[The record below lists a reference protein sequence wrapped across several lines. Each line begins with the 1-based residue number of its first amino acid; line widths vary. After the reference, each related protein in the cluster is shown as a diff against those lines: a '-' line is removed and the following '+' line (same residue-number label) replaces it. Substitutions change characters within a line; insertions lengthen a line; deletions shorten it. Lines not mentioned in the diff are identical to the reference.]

1 MKEFLAALQIGFI
14 MFATAMCGASW
25 ESDGKTRADPFSRR

>member
-14 MFATAMCGASW
+14 MFATAMCGAAW
-25 ESDGKTRADPFSRR
+25 SDGKMRAGPIDRR